1 MKPELIGK
9 KVTDQIFSCRGGQ
22 LVIPSQMGLAAS
34 LRGMSNWMQEFF
46 RDLAVGGAVSQFPG
60 AKKS

>member
-9 KVTDQIFSCRGGQ
+9 VVTDQIFSCRGGQ
-22 LVIPSQMGLAAS
+22 LVIPSQMGVAAS

-46 RDLAVGGAVSQFPG
+46 RDMSVGGVAAQFPD

>member
-22 LVIPSQMGLAAS
+22 LVIPRHMGIAAG
-34 LRGMSNWMQEFF
+34 LRGMSNWMQEFS
-46 RDLAVGGAVSQFPG
+46 RDVAVGGVASQFPDG
-60 AKKS
+60 IKS